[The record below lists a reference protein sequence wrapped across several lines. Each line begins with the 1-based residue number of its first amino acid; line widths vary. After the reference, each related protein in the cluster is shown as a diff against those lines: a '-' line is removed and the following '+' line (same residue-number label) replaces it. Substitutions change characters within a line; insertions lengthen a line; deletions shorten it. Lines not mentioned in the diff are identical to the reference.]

1 MTAYLLDTH
10 VLVWSAI
17 ASDRLS
23 TPTVELLS
31 DPGIEVFVSSVSIA
45 EIVIKQRLGKL
56 QLPVAP
62 LALIDE
68 LGMSEL
74 VFTGLHAQTVAELPL
89 LHRDPFDRWLIAQA
103 ITEHLVLVTADAQIH
118 RYDVD
123 TLDPSS

>member
-23 TPTVELLS
+23 TPTIELLS
-31 DPGIEVFVSSVSIA
+31 DPGNEVFVSSVSIA

-56 QLPVAP
+56 QLPVSP